1 MNWQLR
7 CHLSVSL
14 HIIPYLLFCRYCNKD
29 CEKEES
35 KFVCASDGNL
45 YRNSCEMKK
54 AYCGKHIFEVKK
66 ILISPCTAVSCA
78 NKRKFIK
85 GHKRRTVTIDLHKR
99 TPKYFGQNSA
109 SWFRIIKTQ
118 MTCQLRLND
127 KLYFYFISFIREIIQ
142 SKLSDTSSFL
152 V

>member
-7 CHLSVSL
+7 CHLSISL
-14 HIIPYLLFCRYCNKD
+14 HTNPYLLFCRYCNKD

-66 ILISPCTAVSCA
+66 ILISPVH
-78 NKRKFIK
+78 
-85 GHKRRTVTIDLHKR
+85 GHVVCKQTQIHQRTKRRTVTIDLHKR

-127 KLYFYFISFIREIIQ
+127 KLHFYFYLLSGKIIN
-142 SKLSDTSSFL
+142 SKLSDTLSFL